1 MIHTSE
7 KIKETPIKK
16 TLKENEV
23 HIWSARLNIP
33 EVKLKKW
40 QLSLSPDEIQRA
52 YRFHFIKDQNH
63 FIVARGVLR
72 KILSYYIDRQPY
84 EIKFEYNKYG
94 KPFIGHEL
102 NDVPLRFN
110 LSHSYGMSLYAIAA
124 GREVG
129 VDIEY
134 IRENF
139 SDIEI
144 AERFFSHDE
153 VTALKSLPAI
163 FQNKAFFLCWTR
175 KEAFIKAKGAGLSI
189 PLDQFDVSLA
199 PEQPAKLLRTKYDR
213 HDVNRWTLFDIDL
226 FSGYAAA
233 VAVTGQNVQVNY
245 QCSNEF

>member
-1 MIHTSE
+1 MNG

-16 TLKENEV
+16 ILKENEV
-23 HIWSARLNIP
+23 HFWSARLDVP

-40 QLSLSPDEIQRA
+40 QLFLSPDEIQRA

-84 EIKFEYNKYG
+84 EIKFEYNKFG
-94 KPFIGHEL
+94 KPSIEHDL
-102 NDVPLRFN
+102 NGILLRFN

-153 VTALKSLPAI
+153 VSALKSLPI
-163 FQNKAFFLCWTR
+163 ELQKQAFFLCWTR

-189 PLDQFDVSLA
+189 PLDQFNVSLA

-233 VAVTGQNVQVNY
+233 VAVAGQNVQVHY